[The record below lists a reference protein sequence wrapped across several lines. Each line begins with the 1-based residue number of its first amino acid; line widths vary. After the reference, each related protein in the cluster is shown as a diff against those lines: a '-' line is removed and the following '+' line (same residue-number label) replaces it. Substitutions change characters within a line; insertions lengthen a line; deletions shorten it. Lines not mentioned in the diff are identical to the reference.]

1 MLAVLKIRM
10 KWNKENRTPK
20 GAVQREQYYKPVQIE
35 EDVSLAGKGIFLK
48 ESDYEQMGS
57 QIYSDQEYAA
67 QRKQAVLKK
76 KNKPFAGLDRYEEQS
91 AYRAEQARQKRKGT
105 FYADILA
112 LEKRDLLRCISII
125 EEGNDCYRIKW
136 FDQGIGMPRRRGGN
150 EDFMKRGAK
159 LAGQPNV
166 LNETAFI
173 LKKGESGLLKYNFR
187 MQYFD
192 GEQYYLCFYVYMVNT
207 DVLTRDAFLRKY
219 DYEYEQMADLF

>member
-10 KWNKENRTPK
+10 KWNKENRMPK
-20 GAVQREQYYKPVQIE
+20 DAIQREQYYKPVLIE
-35 EDVSLAGKGIFLK
+35 EDVPLIGKGIFLK
-48 ESDYEQMGS
+48 ECDYEQVGS
-57 QIYSDQEYAA
+57 QIHSDRE
-67 QRKQAVLKK
+67 KAVLEK
-76 KNKPFAGLDRYEEQS
+76 KNKPFAGLDRYEEQN
-91 AYRAEQARQKRKGT
+91 AFRAEQALQKRKGI
-105 FYADILA
+105 FYDDILA

-125 EEGNDCYRIKW
+125 EEADDCYRIKW

-207 DVLTRDAFLRKY
+207 EVLTRDVFLREY
-219 DYEYEQMADLF
+219 DYAYDQMADLF

>member
-10 KWNKENRTPK
+10 KWNKENRMPK
-20 GAVQREQYYKPVQIE
+20 DAIQREQYYKPVLIE
-35 EDVSLAGKGIFLK
+35 EDVPLIGKGIFLK
-48 ESDYEQMGS
+48 ECDYEQVGS
-57 QIYSDQEYAA
+57 QIHSDRE
-67 QRKQAVLKK
+67 KAVLEK

-91 AYRAEQARQKRKGT
+91 AFRAEQALQKRKGI
-105 FYADILA
+105 FYDDILA

-125 EEGNDCYRIKW
+125 EEADDCYRIKW

-207 DVLTRDAFLRKY
+207 EVLTRDVFLREY
-219 DYEYEQMADLF
+219 DYAYDQMADLF

>member
-1 MLAVLKIRM
+1 MLAVLKICM
-10 KWNKENRTPK
+10 KWNKENRMPK
-20 GAVQREQYYKPVQIE
+20 DAIQREQYYKPVLIE
-35 EDVSLAGKGIFLK
+35 EDVPLIGKGIFLK
-48 ESDYEQMGS
+48 ECDYEQVGS
-57 QIYSDQEYAA
+57 QIHSDRE
-67 QRKQAVLKK
+67 KAVLEK

-91 AYRAEQARQKRKGT
+91 AFRAEQALQKRKGI
-105 FYADILA
+105 FYDDILA

-125 EEGNDCYRIKW
+125 EEADDCYRIKW

-207 DVLTRDAFLRKY
+207 EVLTRDVFLREY
-219 DYEYEQMADLF
+219 DYAYDQMADLF

>member
-48 ESDYEQMGS
+48 ECDYEQMGS

-76 KNKPFAGLDRYEEQS
+76 NNKPFAGLDRYEEQS

-207 DVLTRDAFLRKY
+207 DVLTRDVFLRKY

>member
-1 MLAVLKIRM
+1 M
-10 KWNKENRTPK
+10 PK
-20 GAVQREQYYKPVQIE
+20 DAIQREQYYKPVLIE
-35 EDVSLAGKGIFLK
+35 EDVPLIGKGIFLK
-48 ESDYEQMGS
+48 ECDYEQVGS
-57 QIYSDQEYAA
+57 QIHSDRE
-67 QRKQAVLKK
+67 KAVLEK
-76 KNKPFAGLDRYEEQS
+76 KNKPFAGLDRYEEQN
-91 AYRAEQARQKRKGT
+91 AFRAEQALQKRKGI
-105 FYADILA
+105 FYDDILA

-125 EEGNDCYRIKW
+125 EEADDCYRIKW

-207 DVLTRDAFLRKY
+207 EVLTRDVFLREY
-219 DYEYEQMADLF
+219 DYAYDQMADLF

>member
-1 MLAVLKIRM
+1 M
-10 KWNKENRTPK
+10 PK
-20 GAVQREQYYKPVQIE
+20 DAIQREQYYKPVLIE
-35 EDVSLAGKGIFLK
+35 EDVPLIGKGIFLK
-48 ESDYEQMGS
+48 ECDYEQVGS
-57 QIYSDQEYAA
+57 QIHSDRE
-67 QRKQAVLKK
+67 KAVLEK

-91 AYRAEQARQKRKGT
+91 AFRAEQALQKRKGI
-105 FYADILA
+105 FYDDILA

-125 EEGNDCYRIKW
+125 EEADDCYRIKW

-207 DVLTRDAFLRKY
+207 EVLTRDVFLREY
-219 DYEYEQMADLF
+219 DYAYDQMADLF